1 MSNRPALQFS
11 LTALFVLITVSAL
24 VLSAVL
30 GACRLFGIST
40 VDLLQ
45 AGLFQWAIYLLPRW
59 LIWAVGFAM
68 AIRRLQSHRKMA
80 VLATVAF
87 AGLIASSLFA
97 SIAQMAAIHAIS
109 SSQISPTS
117 LSWIFAAIQII
128 HVVIDLVCWI
138 LILMAIFTGR
148 PVEPRPAPLESHGS
162 DPFSREDVD
171 PFARPEMEQPFD
183 GLP

>member
-11 LTALFVLITVSAL
+11 LTALFVLITVAAL

-30 GACRLFGIST
+30 GVCRLFGMSA

-59 LIWAVGFAM
+59 LIWGVGLAM
-68 AIRRLQSHRKMA
+68 AIRRLSAHRKA
-80 VLATVAF
+80 ATLAAVAF
-87 AGLIASSLFA
+87 AGLILVSLIT
-97 SIAQMAAIHAIS
+97 SIAQMAVMYAMS
-109 SSQISPTS
+109 SNQMGVTS
-117 LSWIFAAIQII
+117 VGSVFMAIQI
-128 HVVIDLVCWI
+128 VRLVIDTVCWI

-148 PVEPRPAPLESHGS
+148 PVESSPAALEADRS
-162 DPFSREDVD
+162 DPFSREDPD
-171 PFARPEMEQPFD
+171 PFVRPDMEQPFD